1 MPQGMPQGAQ
11 MQPAQHV
18 PPDMNASRPDPRTMH
33 LQGNPITEY
42 AMQLAMEQDEQQQP
56 LPPQQQMY

>member
-1 MPQGMPQGAQ
+1 MQGMPPQGMPMQGAPGAPQ
-11 MQPAQHV
+11 QL
-18 PPDMNASRPDPRTMH
+18 DPGTMH

-42 AMQLAMEQDEQQQP
+42 ARQLAMEQDQQQQP